1 MASTREFRRVLVA
14 NRGEIATRVFR
25 ACTELGKTTVAI
37 YSDEDSLALH
47 RYKADEA
54 YPVGEGKTPVAAYLD
69 IDGIVALAQRVEV
82 DAIHPGYGF
91 LSENADFARACRAAG
106 IVFIGPSPEH
116 LELFGDKVS
125 ARAAAVQAGL
135 PVVPGTAQPVARAE
149 EALLWAREH
158 GYPIIVK
165 AVMGG
170 GGRGMRVVRS
180 KEELL
185 EALERA
191 RAEAAGAFG
200 SGAVYLERYIEG
212 PRHIEVQVL
221 GDAYGHHVHLFERDC
236 SVQRRHQK
244 VVEVAPAQNLSEALR
259 RAICDAAVKLVASV
273 GYVNAGTVEFLLA
286 PDGNFYFIEVNP
298 RIQVEHTITELITGI
313 DLVQTQVRVAEGYA
327 LADPAIGLPAQK
339 AIQRRGAALQC
350 RVTTEDP
357 ENGFLPD
364 TGRISAYRSGGGLG
378 IRMDGNA
385 HSGAIISPHY
395 DSLLVKVS
403 AWALSFESAAQ
414 KMLRELREFRIR
426 GVKTNLPFLMNVVT
440 HPVFLKGKA
449 DTTFIELHP
458 ELLRFRP
465 ARDRGTRL
473 MRYIGHTVVA
483 GGPGLR
489 PGLRKPHFEAP
500 RLPAISLV
508 ERQRAEAQAPMGPK
522 AILDREGPEALARWT
537 AAHSRLLLTD
547 TTMRDAH
554 QSLLATRVRT
564 HDIVAAAEATGV
576 LAPQLYSL
584 ECWGGA
590 TFDAAIRF
598 LKEDPWERLALLRQR
613 LPNTCLQ
620 MLVRGANAVGYSNYP
635 DNVVREFVRE
645 AAAAGIDIFRV
656 FDCMNWLPNMQ
667 LTLAAVR
674 EAGKVAE
681 GAICYT
687 GDILDPSRTKFTL
700 QYYVDLAKAIAAA
713 GAHVLCIK
721 DMAGLLKPQAAL
733 VLVPALKE
741 ATGLPVHLH
750 THDSAGTG
758 VATILAAAAAGLDV
772 ADCALP
778 AMSGATSQPS
788 LGAVVAALAG
798 RERETGLDLDALQ
811 RLDDYWHDVRSFYSA
826 FETGMRSTS
835 TEVYRHEMPGGQYTN
850 LLAQAE
856 ALGLSGRWDQVKR
869 TYAEVNALLGDL
881 IKVTP
886 SSKMVGDFAL
896 FLVKNGIPT
905 AEVRQRAGELA
916 FPDSVVQFFA
926 GGLGQPPGGFDPVL
940 QQAVLKGT
948 EPITHRPGELLEPV
962 DFAAVQGR
970 LQGALGRPAS
980 RREALTE
987 VLYPGLLADLERHR
1001 EEFGDTGVLDTP
1013 TFLYGLRLG
1022 EETRVDIEPG
1032 KTLVVRLTAVG
1043 EPDADGARLVYFELN
1058 GQPRE
1063 VRVYDPAAPG
1073 AGVRRPKAERGNK
1086 RHVGASMPGKVVK
1099 VLVQPGDSVARG
1111 EQLVVT
1117 EAMKMITALTAPAE
1131 GTIKEILVR
1140 AGDAIEAG
1148 DLLLVLTD

>member
-1 MASTREFRRVLVA
+1 MTSTRQFKRVLVA

-25 ACTELGKTTVAI
+25 ACTELGKQTIAI

-54 YPVGEGKTPVAAYLD
+54 YLIGEGKAPVQAYLD
-69 IDGIVALAQRVEV
+69 IEGIVALAKRVEV

-91 LSENADFARACRAAG
+91 LSENADFARACAENG
-106 IVFIGPSPEH
+106 IVFIGPRPEQ

-125 ARAAAVQAGL
+125 ARATALQAGL
-135 PVVPGTAQPVARAE
+135 PVIPGSQPLAAAE
-149 EALLWAREH
+149 DALLWAREH

-170 GGRGMRVVRS
+170 GGRGMRVVRN
-180 KEELL
+180 KDELL
-185 EALERA
+185 GSLERA

-200 SGAVYLERYIEG
+200 SAAVYLERYIER

-259 RAICDAAVKLVASV
+259 KKICGAAVELVKSV

-298 RIQVEHTITELITGI
+298 RIQVEHTITEQITGI
-313 DLVQTQVRVAEGYA
+313 DLVQTQVRIAEGFA
-327 LADPAIGLPAQK
+327 LADPVIGIPSQK

-357 ENGFLPD
+357 HNGFLPD

-378 IRMDGNA
+378 IRLDGNA
-385 HSGAIISPHY
+385 HSGAIVSPHY

-403 AWALSFESAAQ
+403 AWALSFDNAAQ

-440 HPVFLKGKA
+440 HPDFLQGRA
-449 DTTFIELHP
+449 DTTFIETHP
-458 ELLRFRP
+458 ELMRLRP
-465 ARDRGTRL
+465 QRDRGTRL
-473 MRYIGHTVVA
+473 MRYIAHTVVA

-489 PGLRKPHFEAP
+489 PGVRKPRFERP
-500 RLPAISLV
+500 RLPELTVS
-508 ERQRAEAQAPMGPK
+508 ERERAQARAPLGAK
-522 AILDREGPEALARWT
+522 AVLDRDGPEAFARWT
-537 AAHSRLLLTD
+537 AAHQSLLLCD

-564 HDIVAAAEATGV
+564 HDIVVVAEATGV

-590 TFDAAIRF
+590 TFDASLRF
-598 LKEDPWERLALLRQR
+598 LKEDPWERLALLRRQ
-613 LPNTCLQ
+613 LPHTPLQ
-620 MLVRGANAVGYSNYP
+620 MLLRGANAVGYNNYP

-645 AAAAGIDIFRV
+645 AAAAGVDIFRV
-656 FDCMNWLPNMQ
+656 FDCMNWLPNIRPA
-667 LTLAAVR
+667 LAAVR

-687 GDILDPSRTKFTL
+687 GDILDPSRTRYTL
-700 QYYVDLAKAIAAA
+700 RYYVDLAREVAVA
-713 GAHVLCIK
+713 GAHILCIK
-721 DMAGLLKPQAAL
+721 DMAGLLKPQAAA
-733 VLVPALKE
+733 VLVPTLKE

-758 VATILAAAAAGLDV
+758 VATILAAAAVGLDV
-772 ADCALP
+772 ADSALP

-798 RERETGLDLDALQ
+798 SDRDTCLNLDALQ
-811 RLDDYWHDVRSFYSA
+811 RLDDYWQDVRSFYA
-826 FETGMRSTS
+826 PFETGLRSTS

-850 LLAQAE
+850 LQAQSE
-856 ALGLSGRWDQVKR
+856 ALGLGGKWDLVKR
-869 TYAEVNALLGDL
+869 TYAEVNQMLGDL

-896 FLVKNGIPT
+896 FMVKNGLST
-905 AEVRQRAGELA
+905 ADVRQRAAELS

-926 GGLGQPPGGFDPVL
+926 GGLGQPPGGFDREL
-940 QQAVLKGT
+940 QRAVLKGQ

-962 DFAAVQGR
+962 DFAAVAAG
-970 LQGALGRPAS
+970 LQEKLGQKVSNRD
-980 RREALTE
+980 ALTE
-987 VLYPGLLADLERHR
+987 VLYPGLLGDLARHR
-1001 EEFGDTGVLDTP
+1001 EDFGDTGVLDTP
-1013 TFLYGLRLG
+1013 TFFYGLRLG
-1022 EETRVDIEPG
+1022 EETRVEIEPG
-1032 KTLVVRLTAVG
+1032 KTLVMRLTAVG
-1043 EPDADGARLVYFELN
+1043 EPGSDGGRIVYFELN

-1073 AGVRRPKAERGNK
+1073 AGVRRPRAERGNK
-1086 RHVGASMPGKVVK
+1086 RHVGASMPGKVLK
-1099 VLVQPGDSVARG
+1099 VLVQPGDTVTRG
-1111 EQLVVT
+1111 EQLLVT
-1117 EAMKMITALTAPAE
+1117 EAMKMITALTAPVD
-1131 GTIKEILVR
+1131 GTVKEVLVR
-1140 AGDAIEAG
+1140 AGDAVESG
-1148 DLLLVLTD
+1148 DLLLILTD